1 MASVSTS
8 WSRLQADP
16 KVCCLC
22 VHWETALRGAL
33 HFAVTHGS
41 ASAQAW
47 GSLHTLATN
56 KHLTASFSTDQ
67 VAILLRIL
75 QQLWHEQTLPAAQ
88 RATAFSQIYQLL
100 ARWAHVQHSTART
113 PTARSQLQDAVA
125 GALQLLQ
132 SLWCTAKVSAA
143 CILFL
148 GTASQGKSTHRL
160 ICKGKHQQLDLD
172 SSFYWHLFEMVG
184 TRRP

>member
-132 SLWCTAKVSAA
+132 SLWCTAEVSAA